1 MKPDKNSSMKSNSI
15 HKTISANQPVLSEH
29 ELLLIRETAK
39 LTENLYVKM
48 VCDQLAMEKILRL
61 L

>member
-1 MKPDKNSSMKSNSI
+1 MNHYKNINTSNS
-15 HKTISANQPVLSEH
+15 NQTAGAPKPVLSEQ
-29 ELLLIRETAK
+29 ELQLIRETAR

-48 VCDQLAMEKILRL
+48 IYDKMAMEKILNL

>member
-1 MKPDKNSSMKSNSI
+1 MNQHTSSNTNIKKIESS
-15 HKTISANQPVLSEH
+15 KPVLSEQ
-29 ELLLIRETAK
+29 ELELIRETAR

-48 VCDQLAMEKILRL
+48 IYDKLAVEKILRL

>member
-1 MKPDKNSSMKSNSI
+1 MNPNTGSEKNTN
-15 HKTISANQPVLSEH
+15 HNAPSAKPVLSEQ
-29 ELLLIRETAK
+29 ELELIRQTAQ

-48 VCDQLAMEKILRL
+48 VYDKLATEKILKL

>member
-1 MKPDKNSSMKSNSI
+1 MNQYKNTNTNVSNQAADS
-15 HKTISANQPVLSEH
+15 KPVLSEQ
-29 ELLLIRETAK
+29 ELQMIRETAR

-48 VCDQLAMEKILRL
+48 IYDKMAMEKILNL

>member
-1 MKPDKNSSMKSNSI
+1 MNHYKNSDRNINGKN
-15 HKTISANQPVLSEH
+15 NQSSKPVLSEQ
-29 ELLLIRETAK
+29 ELQLISETAR

-48 VCDQLAMEKILRL
+48 IYDKLAMEKILNL

>member
-1 MKPDKNSSMKSNSI
+1 M
-15 HKTISANQPVLSEH
+15 NQYKGPNTNTNQTVESPKPVLSEQ
-29 ELLLIRETAK
+29 ELELIRETAR

-48 VCDQLAMEKILRL
+48 IYDKMAMDKVLNL

>member
-1 MKPDKNSSMKSNSI
+1 MNNYKGSNTNKV
-15 HKTISANQPVLSEH
+15 KTNTSPKPVLSEQ
-29 ELLLIRETAK
+29 ELELIRETAR

-48 VCDQLAMEKILRL
+48 IYDKLAVEKILNL

>member
-1 MKPDKNSSMKSNSI
+1 MNYYKGSNTNPDNKMSEPTK
-15 HKTISANQPVLSEH
+15 PVLSEQ
-29 ELLLIRETAK
+29 ELALIRETAQ

-48 VCDQLAMEKILRL
+48 IYDKMAMEKILNL

>member
-1 MKPDKNSSMKSNSI
+1 MNSYQASEKNTNNNPQTK
-15 HKTISANQPVLSEH
+15 PVLSEQ
-29 ELLLIRETAK
+29 ELELIRQTAQ

-48 VCDQLAMEKILRL
+48 VYDKLAVEKILKL

>member
-1 MKPDKNSSMKSNSI
+1 MNQYNSSNTNTN
-15 HKTISANQPVLSEH
+15 KTTQSPKPVLSEQ
-29 ELLLIRETAK
+29 ELELIRETAR

-48 VCDQLAMEKILRL
+48 IYDKLAMDKVLNL

>member
-1 MKPDKNSSMKSNSI
+1 MKSMETKIN
-15 HKTISANQPVLSEH
+15 TANTKESPKPVLSKQDLE
-29 ELLLIRETAK
+29 LIRETAR

-48 VCDQLAMEKILRL
+48 IYDKLAMDKILNL

>member
-1 MKPDKNSSMKSNSI
+1 MTHYKGSNTNNI
-15 HKTISANQPVLSEH
+15 KTIESSKPVLSEQ
-29 ELLLIRETAK
+29 ELELIRETAR

-48 VCDQLAMEKILRL
+48 IYDKLAVENILRL

>member
-1 MKPDKNSSMKSNSI
+1 MNHYKNSDQDINGKI
-15 HKTISANQPVLSEH
+15 NQSSKPVLSEQ
-29 ELLLIRETAK
+29 ELQLIRETAR

-48 VCDQLAMEKILRL
+48 IYDKLAMEKILNL

>member
-1 MKPDKNSSMKSNSI
+1 MNQNRSSNTNKV
-15 HKTISANQPVLSEH
+15 KTESPKPVLSEQ
-29 ELLLIRETAK
+29 ELQLIRETAQ

-48 VCDQLAMEKILRL
+48 VYDKLAMDKILNL

>member
-1 MKPDKNSSMKSNSI
+1 MNHYKSSNTGADNQAAKSS
-15 HKTISANQPVLSEH
+15 KPVLSEQ
-29 ELLLIRETAK
+29 ELELIRETAR

-48 VCDQLAMEKILRL
+48 IYDKLAVEKILRL